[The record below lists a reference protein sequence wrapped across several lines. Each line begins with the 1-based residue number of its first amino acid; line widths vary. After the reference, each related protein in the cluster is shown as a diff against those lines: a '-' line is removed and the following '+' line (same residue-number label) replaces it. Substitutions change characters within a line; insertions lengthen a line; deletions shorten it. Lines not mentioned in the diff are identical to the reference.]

1 MNLQMN
7 LPTCQSQHK
16 LQSRAHW
23 RDHPISL
30 RPGSILRSWLAD
42 PGSMTF
48 KLRTRCQE
56 LRVQRLRQ
64 CRGNAL
70 ADECDVLHLTPRV
83 PVQERDVILH
93 CDGQP
98 VLFGHTV
105 AALSA
110 LSAWPFF
117 VRLGERP
124 LGASLFADPLVQ
136 RGAIQFTR
144 LYAGHPLI
152 RRLCAGLAPSQVATV
167 RAALPL
173 YARRSVFRR
182 QGNLL
187 LVTDVFLPALS
198 TLMAVNIDES

>member
-1 MNLQMN
+1 MS
-7 LPTCQSQHK
+7 LPMSLSTLH
-16 LQSRAHW
+16 SRARW
-23 RDHPISL
+23 FDHPLAL
-30 RPGSILRSWLAD
+30 RPGSVLRSWLAD

-48 KLRTRCQE
+48 KLRARCQE

-64 CRGNAL
+64 CTGNAL
-70 ADECDVLHLTPRV
+70 ADECDLLQLTPRV

-93 CDGQP
+93 CDGRP

-110 LSAWPFF
+110 LPAWPFF
-117 VRLGERP
+117 GRLGERP

-136 RGAIQFTR
+136 RGAIQFAR
-144 LYAGHPLI
+144 LYAGHPLL
-152 RRLCAGLAPSQVATV
+152 RRLCAGLAPAQVAEV
-167 RAALPL
+167 QAALPL
-173 YARRSVFRR
+173 YARRSLFRR
-182 QGNLL
+182 QGRLL

>member
-1 MNLQMN
+1 MRQVLSTLQR
-7 LPTCQSQHK
+7 
-16 LQSRAHW
+16 RARW
-23 RDHPISL
+23 RDHPLPL
-30 RPGSILRSWLAD
+30 RPGSLLRSWLAD

-48 KLRTRCQE
+48 KLRARCQE

-64 CRGNAL
+64 CTGNAL
-70 ADECDVLHLTPRV
+70 ADECEVLQLTARV

-110 LSAWPFF
+110 LPAWPFF
-117 VRLGERP
+117 GRLGERP
-124 LGASLFADPLVQ
+124 LGASLFADPQVQ
-136 RGAIQFTR
+136 RGAIQFAR
-144 LYAGHPLI
+144 LYAGHPLL
-152 RRLCAGLAPSQVATV
+152 RRLCAVLDPAHVTTIQ
-167 RAALPL
+167 AALPL

-182 QGNLL
+182 QGRLL

-198 TLMAVNIDES
+198 NLMAVNIDES